1 MTKTARHISF
11 AFMTSLLLMM
21 GSCEKPDS
29 NKPEPEERK
38 NFFTFETYS
47 FDINSVVKYDKGD
60 NAIELW
66 LSPESGLTTTSQIEK
81 SGDYVVLNTHAS
93 YLGSRDR
100 FNAQASADSYIRFGN
115 DLQYEYGDEGVA
127 YIEVQLEGDQ
137 ITLDFLAQSL
147 SSKAADQVNA
157 QLHGT
162 YSGTYVTEKE
172 KAYENDWGVNR
183 QHNQIDEVVMTMR
196 EDDGDW
202 SVRMLHND
210 GTEGIRIEFP
220 SDMMGQEIVIGGNN
234 NANDLKLFYNGGI
247 EFPLKDAA
255 GWIKILN
262 DVNGKPLTISIS
274 LIKGDTHLRA
284 EYAGGFTPEVV
295 KLNRFRFTYD
305 GESPYEGEQTI
316 VKLMVEQLGNN
327 IKFYFSPSEGYSIGN
342 ANSTHMPILTVP
354 KSIINAGP
362 QSFMAVVDWSFEYD
376 VMQVWPYFDE
386 YRPHP
391 DQNDIITIN
400 QEGDE
405 YEIDMRLSG
414 IATGMNGSY
423 MDLYYKGK
431 ARN

>member
-66 LSPESGLTTTSQIEK
+66 LSPESGLTSISQIEN

-115 DLQYEYGDEGVA
+115 DLQYEYGDAGVA
-127 YIEVQLEGDQ
+127 YIEVQIEGDQ
-137 ITLDFLAQSL
+137 ITLDFLAQNL
-147 SSKAADQVNA
+147 NAKAADQVNA
-157 QLHGT
+157 QLQGT

-172 KAYENDWGVNR
+172 KAYENDWGINR
-183 QHNQIDEVVMTMR
+183 QHNQIDKVVMTMR

-202 SVRMLHND
+202 SIKMLNKD
-210 GTEGIRIEFP
+210 GTEGIRIDFP
-220 SDMMGQEIVIGGNN
+220 SEMMDQEIVIGGNN
-234 NANDLKLFYNGGI
+234 NANDLKLFYNGGV

-262 DVNGKPLTISIS
+262 NVNDKPLTVSIS
-274 LIKGDTHLRA
+274 LIKGDTQLRA
-284 EYAGGFTPEVV
+284 EYAGKFTSEIV
-295 KLNRFRFTYD
+295 KLNRFIYSNAATSLFENGTY
-305 GESPYEGEQTI
+305 EI
-316 VKLMVEQLGNN
+316 VKLMVENN
-327 IKFYFSPSEGYSIGN
+327 GKTCRFFLSPSEGYTISGS
-342 ANSTHMPILTVP
+342 NSTHMPILTVP
-354 KSIINAGP
+354 AEIINAGKK
-362 QSFMAVVDWSFEYD
+362 SFMELKDWKFEF
-376 VMQVWPYFDE
+376 VEMQVWPYEDE
-386 YRPHP
+386 FRPHP
-391 DQNDIITIN
+391 SQSDWIEVKK
-400 QEGDE
+400 EGNIYQLE
-405 YEIDMRLSG
+405 FILSS
-414 IATGMNGSY
+414 IATGMAESHI
-423 MDLYYKGK
+423 DAHYKGEAK
-431 ARN
+431 

>member
-100 FNAQASADSYIRFGN
+100 FDARASADSYIRFGN

-127 YIEVQLEGDQ
+127 YIEVQIEGDK
-137 ITLDFLAQSL
+137 ITLAFLAQSL
-147 SSKAADQVNA
+147 NAKAADQVKA

-172 KAYENDWGVNR
+172 KAYENDWGINR
-183 QHNQIDEVVMTMR
+183 QHNQIDKVVMTMR

-202 SVRMLHND
+202 SLKMLNKD
-210 GTEGIRIEFP
+210 GTEGIRIDFP
-220 SDMMGQEIVIGGNN
+220 TEMMDQEIVIGGNN
-234 NANDLKLFYNGGI
+234 NANDLKLFYNGGV

-262 DVNGKPLTISIS
+262 NVNDKPLTVSIS
-274 LIKGDTHLRA
+274 LIKGDTQLRA
-284 EYAGGFTPEVV
+284 EYAGGFTPEIV
-295 KLNRFRFTYD
+295 KLNRFIYNNAGSSLFENGTY
-305 GESPYEGEQTI
+305 EI
-316 VKLMVEQLGNN
+316 VKLMVENN
-327 IKFYFSPSEGYSIGN
+327 GTTCRFFLSPSEGYTISGS
-342 ANSTHMPILTVP
+342 NSTHMPIITVP
-354 KSIINAGP
+354 AEIINAGKK
-362 QSFMAVVDWSFEYD
+362 SFMELKDWKFEF
-376 VMQVWPYFDE
+376 VEMQVWPYEDE

-391 DQNDIITIN
+391 SYSDWIEVKK
-400 QEGDE
+400 EGNIYQLE
-405 YEIDMRLSG
+405 FILSS
-414 IATGMNGSY
+414 IATGMAESHI
-423 MDLYYKGK
+423 DAHYKGEAK
-431 ARN
+431 

>member
-66 LSPESGLTTTSQIEK
+66 LSPESGLTSISQIEN

-115 DLQYEYGDEGVA
+115 DLQYEYGDAGVA
-127 YIEVQLEGDQ
+127 YIEVQIEGDQ
-137 ITLDFLAQSL
+137 ITLDFLAQNL
-147 SSKAADQVNA
+147 NAKAADQVNA
-157 QLHGT
+157 QLQGT

-172 KAYENDWGVNR
+172 KAYENDWGINR
-183 QHNQIDEVVMTMR
+183 QHNQIDKVVMTMR

-202 SVRMLHND
+202 SIKMLNKD
-210 GTEGIRIEFP
+210 GTEGIRIDFP
-220 SDMMGQEIVIGGNN
+220 SEMMDQEIVIGGNN
-234 NANDLKLFYNGGI
+234 NANDLKLFYNGGV

-262 DVNGKPLTISIS
+262 NVNDKPLTVSIS
-274 LIKGDTHLRA
+274 LIKGDTQLRA
-284 EYAGGFTPEVV
+284 EYAGKFTSEIV
-295 KLNRFRFTYD
+295 KLNRFIYSNAATSLFENGTY
-305 GESPYEGEQTI
+305 EI
-316 VKLMVEQLGNN
+316 VKLMVENN
-327 IKFYFSPSEGYSIGN
+327 GKTCRFFLSPSEGYTISGS
-342 ANSTHMPILTVP
+342 NSTHMPILTVP
-354 KSIINAGP
+354 AEIINAGKK
-362 QSFMAVVDWSFEYD
+362 SFMELKDWKFEF
-376 VMQVWPYFDE
+376 VEMQVWPYEDE
-386 YRPHP
+386 FRPHP
-391 DQNDIITIN
+391 SQSDWIEVKK
-400 QEGDE
+400 EGNIYQLE
-405 YEIDMRLSG
+405 FILSS
-414 IATGMNGSY
+414 IATGLAESHI
-423 MDLYYKGK
+423 DAHYKGEAK
-431 ARN
+431 